1 VGMGNV
7 TENKVFR
14 TAFPVDMGAFASIAV
29 KPGKPEDEMKMRTF
43 AKLAGPKILDMLK
56 DNDFY
61 QWVGMRVDKDKW
73 IKEYKMNVQ
82 AKKNGIAPLLI
93 EGLIELSAQIQDR
106 VLKLSTVKKEEP
118 MARMDIARN
127 FLYMAMVGA
136 YQMIQ
141 EGKTDG
147 TADKWIEQIVSSQLS
162 AD

>member
-1 VGMGNV
+1 MSVA
-7 TENKVFR
+7 TEKEALG
-14 TAFPVDMGAFASIAV
+14 TALPVDIGAFASIMV
-29 KPGKPEDEMKMRTF
+29 NPGKPEDEMKMRTF
-43 AKLAGPKILDMLK
+43 AKIAGPKILDMLRN
-56 DNDFY
+56 NDFY

-73 IKEYKMNVQ
+73 IREYKMNVQ

-106 VLKLSTVKKEEP
+106 MLNLSTTKKGKP

-136 YQMIQ
+136 YQMIK

-147 TADKWIEQIVSSQLS
+147 TADKWVSQIVSSQLS

>member
-1 VGMGNV
+1 MTMSVA
-7 TENKVFR
+7 TEKEALG
-14 TAFPVDMGAFASIAV
+14 TALPVDIGAFASIMV
-29 KPGKPEDEMKMRTF
+29 NPGKPEDEMKMRTF
-43 AKLAGPKILDMLK
+43 AKIAGPKILDMLRN
-56 DNDFY
+56 NDFY

-73 IKEYKMNVQ
+73 IREYKMNVQ

-106 VLKLSTVKKEEP
+106 MLNLSTTKKGKP

-136 YQMIQ
+136 YQMIK

-147 TADKWIEQIVSSQLS
+147 TADKWVSQIVSSQLS